1 MKEILITLV
10 IGLLLGGYV
19 AWSWKPDKD
28 ISQIIQKYEDRI
40 KASKDSLNQ
49 IIQVKQKEIDS
60 LKSLEPKI
68 IIRYK
73 EKQQNIDSV
82 IAVDSLNSIIEY
94 RSGLK
99 LLGVDPDEDKNLTYR
114 EIGFGAKFFNKLQES
129 IDLLLLKDNINQ
141 KQGLIIQQLK
151 DKADLLISENELLKL
166 KECEEPSFWYKR
178 FPVIFGGG
186 IGYDIDRKAIS
197 LNVGLYFGIRI
208 N

>member
-1 MKEILITLV
+1 MMKTTLIAMGICLV
-10 IGLLLGGYV
+10 IGGFIG
-19 AWSWKPDKD
+19 WSLHPNDK
-28 ISQIIQKYEDRI
+28 SQEVIDKYEKQI
-40 KASKDSLNQ
+40 EASKDSLNQ
-49 IIQVKQKEIDS
+49 IIDIKQKEIDS

-68 IIRYK
+68 IIKYK

-99 LLGVDPDEDKNLTYR
+99 SLNVIPDSSKDLTYR

-141 KQGLIIQQLK
+141 KQGLIISQLK

-166 KECEEPSFWYKR
+166 KECPEPSFWYKR
-178 FPVIFGGG
+178 FVVVLGGG
-186 IGYDIDRKAIS
+186 LAYTGEEVLPALTLS
-197 LNVGLYFGIRI
+197 FGIRI